1 MKLSHKLVLSMI
13 AMSGVMATLAHAD
26 EPGRHASYIHALQDL
41 DTANWL
47 IAHRGGDN
55 WVMGHNEQVALTEI
69 NAAKNLVVQSGRDVG
84 KDFQSAQRPDI
95 HRDHNGRLHDAVEA
109 LSKARQDVTQEE
121 DDPRIRGMQHEAV
134 RHIDIALHATKDAI
148 RDAGY

>member
-1 MKLSHKLVLSMI
+1 MKVSHKRVLSMI

-26 EPGRHASYIHALQDL
+26 EPGRHASYIRALQDL

-47 IAHRGGDN
+47 IAHRRGDN
-55 WVMGHNEQVALTEI
+55 WVMGHNEQVALSEI
-69 NAAKNLVVQSGRDVG
+69 NAAKNLVVQSGQDVG
-84 KDFQSAQRPDI
+84 KDFQSVQRPDF

-109 LSKARQDVTQEE
+109 MSKARQDVAQEE

-134 RHIDIALHATKDAI
+134 RHIEIALHTTKDAI
-148 RDAGY
+148 RDVGY